1 LARAAAMMNMSSLP
15 FAALA
20 ARGSFA
26 RDARFAP
33 PLLPPLP
40 EREDPLTLAW
50 SDGHSAGYA
59 EAEAAAAA
67 LAEAEAAARDKL
79 ELSLAR
85 LDADLAE
92 ALRQRLCATVEVLC
106 EAAIA
111 PLALDTTL
119 LVARVERAA
128 AMLARADDERV
139 LRLHPDDL
147 TLIAGQLP
155 EGLPVLPDPTLER
168 GALRVETSNGGVE
181 DGPEQWRRAITE
193 ALSAC

>member
-1 LARAAAMMNMSSLP
+1 MSSLP

-20 ARGSFA
+20 GRGGFA
-26 RDARFAP
+26 RDARFAA
-33 PLLPPLP
+33 LLPACLP
-40 EREDPLTLAW
+40 VPENPLTLAW
-50 SDGHSAGYA
+50 TEGYAAGYA

-67 LAEAEAAARDKL
+67 LTEAEAVARARL

-92 ALRQRLCATVEVLC
+92 ALRQRLFATVEVLC

-111 PLALDTTL
+111 PLALDKTL
-119 LVARVERAA
+119 LATRVERAA

-147 TLIAGQLP
+147 ALIAGQLP
-155 EGLPVLPDPTLER
+155 EGLPVLADPALER
-168 GALRVETSNGGVE
+168 GGLRVETSNGGVE
-181 DGPEQWRRAITE
+181 DGPEQWRRAIAE
-193 ALSAC
+193 ALSGC